1 MPIFRKV
8 TISAEQEAHEP
19 SDLLWRAIDWH
30 RSGRRGESQKL
41 AYLRQG
47 LSESK
52 LSNNYPWILDEQ
64 YIANS
69 RASVKFEVLAS
80 DPDQVWESSSEEEEE
95 PSDRRVKAK
104 TGVPTR
110 LEPKGSIAR
119 EIIVKSQE
127 PKAISISS
135 YPKEPFFPPP
145 IRPSESASSSSAT
158 VPKASPAKATV
169 PKPVPAKAAPAV
181 SPLASSS
188 SSATSIPAKVK
199 SSPSAPSG
207 LKPPPAKAPLG
218 VAKSPLTLQTPKPAG
233 IKSKALV
240 SKSPLI
246 LQTPKPAGIKSKA
259 LVSKSSE
266 QQPLRPFVKLPDTV
280 DFYTWN
286 QGRLVNTS
294 TRDFRGSAGLCVPTR
309 EGGLETLRAENV
321 YVLALDWYQTISR
334 SKTASAEAINRIP
347 DENVQLIRNLKRRFK
362 GRILICVVSYISG
375 SVKNLQS
382 LLEACQNTEGLQD
395 LVPAVFITRDKCG
408 RCGKK
413 ETIKAITQRA
423 SPAGIVDDNNL
434 VINECFK
441 GDIFTVHLKLRRKPW
456 CDVDTKVCGFLEETE
471 AHIVEDVVRHFPD
484 LRDR

>member
-1 MPIFRKV
+1 MLRRFCKV
-8 TISAEQEAHEP
+8 AISAEQEAPEP
-19 SDLLWRAIDWH
+19 SDLLWRAVDWH

-47 LSESK
+47 LLEGK
-52 LSNNYPWILDEQ
+52 LSNNYPWILDDQ
-64 YIANS
+64 SIASS
-69 RASVKFEVLAS
+69 RASVKFEMLAS
-80 DPDQVWESSSEEEEE
+80 DPNQVWESSSEEEEE

-145 IRPSESASSSSAT
+145 IRQSESATSSSAT

-169 PKPVPAKAAPAV
+169 PRPVPAKAAPAV
-181 SPLASSS
+181 RPLASSS
-188 SSATSIPAKVK
+188 SSATSIPAKAK
-199 SSPSAPSG
+199 SSPSVPSG

-218 VAKSPLTLQTPKPAG
+218 VAKSPLTLQTSKPAG
-233 IKSKALV
+233 SKVALV
-240 SKSPLI
+240 SK
-246 LQTPKPAGIKSKA
+246 
-259 LVSKSSE
+259 
-266 QQPLRPFVKLPDTV
+266 QPLRPFVKLPDTV
-280 DFYTWN
+280 DFYTWTN

-309 EGGLETLRAENV
+309 EGGLQTLRAENV

-334 SKTASAEAINRIP
+334 SRTASAEAINRIP

-395 LVPAVFITRDKCG
+395 LIPAVFITKDKCG
-408 RCGKK
+408 TCGKK

>member
-1 MPIFRKV
+1 M
-8 TISAEQEAHEP
+8 
-19 SDLLWRAIDWH
+19 LWRAIDWH

-47 LSESK
+47 LSEGK
-52 LSNNYPWILDEQ
+52 LSNNYPWILDDQ
-64 YIANS
+64 YIASS
-69 RASVKFEVLAS
+69 RASVKFEVLAN
-80 DPDQVWESSSEEEEE
+80 DPNQVWESSSEEQEEE

-104 TGVPTR
+104 TGVPKR

-127 PKAISISS
+127 PKAICISS

-145 IRPSESASSSSAT
+145 IRQSESATSSSAT
-158 VPKASPAKATV
+158 VPKATPAKATV
-169 PKPVPAKAAPAV
+169 PRPVPAKAAPAV
-181 SPLASSS
+181 RPLASSS
-188 SSATSIPAKVK
+188 SSATSIPAKAK
-199 SSPSAPSG
+199 SSPSVPSG

-218 VAKSPLTLQTPKPAG
+218 VAKSPLALQKPKPAG
-233 IKSKALV
+233 SKEALV
-240 SKSPLI
+240 SK
-246 LQTPKPAGIKSKA
+246 
-259 LVSKSSE
+259 
-266 QQPLRPFVKLPDTV
+266 QPLRPFVKLPDTV
-280 DFYTWN
+280 DFYTWTN

-309 EGGLETLRAENV
+309 EGGLQTLRAENV

-347 DENVQLIRNLKRRFK
+347 DENVQLIRNLKRRFQ
-362 GRILICVVSYISG
+362 GRILICVVSFITG
-375 SVKNLQS
+375 SVQNLQN

-395 LVPAVFITRDKCG
+395 LIPAVFITRDKCG

-413 ETIKAITQRA
+413 ETIKAITQRTR
-423 SPAGIVDDNNL
+423 PAGIVDDNDL
-434 VINECFK
+434 VIKECFK
-441 GDIFTVHLKLRRKPW
+441 ADIFTVHLRLRRKPW

-471 AHIVEDVVRHFPD
+471 AHIVKDVVRHFPD

>member
-1 MPIFRKV
+1 MLCRFVCKV
-8 TISAEQEAHEP
+8 AISTDQEAHEP
-19 SDLLWRAIDWH
+19 GDLLWRAIDWH

-47 LSESK
+47 LTEGK
-52 LSNNYPWILDEQ
+52 LSNSYPWILDDQ

-69 RASVKFEVLAS
+69 RASVKFEVLAN
-80 DPDQVWESSSEEEEE
+80 DPNQIWVSSSEEEEE
-95 PSDRRVKAK
+95 PADRRVKAK
-104 TGVPTR
+104 TGIPAR

-119 EIIVKSQE
+119 EIIVKTQE

-145 IRPSESASSSSAT
+145 IRQSESSTSSSVT
-158 VPKASPAKATV
+158 VSKAAPVKATV
-169 PKPVPAKAAPAV
+169 PRPVPAKAAPAIRPPTG
-181 SPLASSS
+181 SASSAS
-188 SSATSIPAKVK
+188 SIPAKAK
-199 SSPSAPSG
+199 SSPSVPSG
-207 LKPPPAKAPLG
+207 LRPPPAKAQLG
-218 VAKSPLTLQTPKPAG
+218 AAKSPLTLQKPKPAG
-233 IKSKALV
+233 TKAALV
-240 SKSPLI
+240 SD
-246 LQTPKPAGIKSKA
+246 
-259 LVSKSSE
+259 
-266 QQPLRPFVKLPDTV
+266 QPLRPFVKLPDTV
-280 DFYTWN
+280 DFYTWTN

-309 EGGLETLRAENV
+309 GGGLQTLRAEDV

-347 DENVQLIRNLKRRFK
+347 DENVQLIRNLKRRFQ

-375 SVKNLQS
+375 SVQNLQN

-395 LVPAVFITRDKCG
+395 LIPLVFITRDKCG
-408 RCGKK
+408 SCGKK
-413 ETIKAITQRA
+413 ETIKAITQRT

>member
-1 MPIFRKV
+1 M
-8 TISAEQEAHEP
+8 
-19 SDLLWRAIDWH
+19 
-30 RSGRRGESQKL
+30 L
-41 AYLRQG
+41 A
-47 LSESK
+47 
-52 LSNNYPWILDEQ
+52 N
-64 YIANS
+64 
-69 RASVKFEVLAS
+69 
-80 DPDQVWESSSEEEEE
+80 DPNQVWESSSEEEEE

-145 IRPSESASSSSAT
+145 IRQSESATSSSAT

-169 PKPVPAKAAPAV
+169 PRPVPAKAAPAV
-181 SPLASSS
+181 RPLASSS
-188 SSATSIPAKVK
+188 SSATSIPAKAK
-199 SSPSAPSG
+199 SSPSVPSG

-218 VAKSPLTLQTPKPAG
+218 VAKSPLTLQTSKPAG
-233 IKSKALV
+233 SKVALV
-240 SKSPLI
+240 SK
-246 LQTPKPAGIKSKA
+246 
-259 LVSKSSE
+259 
-266 QQPLRPFVKLPDTV
+266 QPLRPFVKLPDTV
-280 DFYTWN
+280 DFYTWTN

-309 EGGLETLRAENV
+309 EGGLQTLRAENV

-334 SKTASAEAINRIP
+334 SRTASAEAINRIP

-395 LVPAVFITRDKCG
+395 LIPAVLITKDKCG
-408 RCGKK
+408 TCGKK

>member
-1 MPIFRKV
+1 MLRRFFCKV

-47 LSESK
+47 LLEGK
-52 LSNNYPWILDEQ
+52 LSNNYPWILDDQ
-64 YIANS
+64 YIASS

-80 DPDQVWESSSEEEEE
+80 DPNQVWESSSEEEEE

-145 IRPSESASSSSAT
+145 IRQSESATSSSAT
-158 VPKASPAKATV
+158 VPKESPAKATV
-169 PKPVPAKAAPAV
+169 PRPVPAKAAPAV

-199 SSPSAPSG
+199 SSPSVPSG

-218 VAKSPLTLQTPKPAG
+218 VAKSPLTLQTSKPAG
-233 IKSKALV
+233 SKSKALV
-240 SKSPLI
+240 SKSPST
-246 LQTPKPAGIKSKA
+246 LQTSKPAGSKSKA
-259 LVSKSSE
+259 LVSK
-266 QQPLRPFVKLPDTV
+266 QPLRPFVKLPDTV
-280 DFYTWN
+280 DFYTWTN

-309 EGGLETLRAENV
+309 EGGLQTLRAENV

-362 GRILICVVSYISG
+362 GRILICVVSYISR

-395 LVPAVFITRDKCG
+395 LIPAVFITRDKCG
-408 RCGKK
+408 TCGKK

>member
-1 MPIFRKV
+1 MLRRFFCKV

-47 LSESK
+47 LLEGK

-64 YIANS
+64 YIASS
-69 RASVKFEVLAS
+69 RASVKFEVLAN
-80 DPDQVWESSSEEEEE
+80 DPNQVWESSSEEEEE

-145 IRPSESASSSSAT
+145 IRQSESATSSSAT

-169 PKPVPAKAAPAV
+169 PRPVPAKAAPAV

-199 SSPSAPSG
+199 SSPSVPSG

-218 VAKSPLTLQTPKPAG
+218 VAKSPLTLQTSKPAG
-233 IKSKALV
+233 SKVALV
-240 SKSPLI
+240 SK
-246 LQTPKPAGIKSKA
+246 
-259 LVSKSSE
+259 
-266 QQPLRPFVKLPDTV
+266 QPLRPFVKLPDTV

-309 EGGLETLRAENV
+309 EGGLQTLRAENV

-395 LVPAVFITRDKCG
+395 LIPAVFITRDKCG
-408 RCGKK
+408 TCGKK

>member
-1 MPIFRKV
+1 M
-8 TISAEQEAHEP
+8 
-19 SDLLWRAIDWH
+19 
-30 RSGRRGESQKL
+30 
-41 AYLRQG
+41 
-47 LSESK
+47 
-52 LSNNYPWILDEQ
+52 
-64 YIANS
+64 
-69 RASVKFEVLAS
+69 
-80 DPDQVWESSSEEEEE
+80 
-95 PSDRRVKAK
+95 RV
-104 TGVPTR
+104 
-110 LEPKGSIAR
+110 
-119 EIIVKSQE
+119 
-127 PKAISISS
+127 
-135 YPKEPFFPPP
+135 
-145 IRPSESASSSSAT
+145 
-158 VPKASPAKATV
+158 
-169 PKPVPAKAAPAV
+169 
-181 SPLASSS
+181 SS

-199 SSPSAPSG
+199 SSPSVPSG

-309 EGGLETLRAENV
+309 EGGLQTLRAENV

-395 LVPAVFITRDKCG
+395 LIPAVFITRDKCG

>member
-1 MPIFRKV
+1 MAVSLRKSLLCSLV
-8 TISAEQEAHEP
+8 RKAAISADQEAQEP
-19 SDLLWRAIDWH
+19 GDLLWRAIDWH

-47 LSESK
+47 LAEGK
-52 LSNNYPWILDEQ
+52 LSNSYPWILDDQ
-64 YIANS
+64 YIAKS

-80 DPDQVWESSSEEEEE
+80 DASHLWESSSEEEQTT
-95 PSDRRVKAK
+95 DRRVKAR
-104 TGVPTR
+104 TGTPTP

-119 EIIVKSQE
+119 EIIVKTQE

-145 IRPSESASSSSAT
+145 IRQSDTAASSSVT
-158 VPKASPAKATV
+158 VPKAAPAKATV
-169 PKPVPAKAAPAV
+169 PKPVPAKAAPAIR
-181 SPLASSS
+181 PPTSSTS
-188 SSATSIPAKVK
+188 SVPAKAK
-199 SSPSAPSG
+199 SSPLIPSG
-207 LKPPPAKAPLG
+207 LKSPPAKAPLE
-218 VAKSPLTLQTPKPAG
+218 VAKSPLSFQRSKPAG
-233 IKSKALV
+233 SKVALV
-240 SKSPLI
+240 SD
-246 LQTPKPAGIKSKA
+246 
-259 LVSKSSE
+259 
-266 QQPLRPFVKLPDTV
+266 QPLRPFVKLPDTV
-280 DFYTWN
+280 DFYTWTN
-286 QGRLVNTS
+286 HGRLVNTS
-294 TRDFRGSAGLCVPTR
+294 TRDIRGSAGLCVPTSG
-309 EGGLETLRAENV
+309 GGLQTLKAKDV

-347 DENVQLIRNLKRRFK
+347 DENVQLIRNLERRFQ

-375 SVKNLQS
+375 SVQNLRS

-395 LVPAVFITRDKCG
+395 LIPLVFITRDKCG
-408 RCGKK
+408 SCGKK
-413 ETIKAITQRA
+413 ETVKAITQRI